1 MDELT
6 RTGLRG
12 LHLVQRGVLARPA
25 VSLAVAGFAAGTLVV
40 AAGGRLGTSR
50 TVIPLTSWLGLMSV
64 RRRDDGDTVPG
75 ILMLCGIVALLLL
88 WLVAVRL
95 RHTGAWTE
103 RRLWC
108 VAAAWVTPFAI
119 GPPMLSNDVWRYAA
133 DGLLLRRGL
142 DPYSVGPSALGN
154 VHAVAAVDPSW
165 RSVPSTYGPL
175 ATTVQHLAIAI
186 SGGNPLGAVL
196 VFRALGVVC
205 FVAIGVLAA
214 ELAGPRRVSAL
225 TLTVLNPL
233 LLLHVVSGA
242 HIDGLL
248 SALLLGAV
256 LAAQQRRW
264 LLAVVLACAA
274 GSIKGPAI
282 VAVLAIIAVHHDGFR
297 GRVDWRSAARD
308 VAVAVVSVLG
318 FAVVVHNG
326 WGWLQSPNTAAL
338 GHTPLAPAS
347 LIADLYDPLVTA
359 ASFDDLAAG
368 GRITAMLAAAAI
380 IVYLTLT
387 AHRRALI
394 RTLGF
399 ELLAIGLL
407 GPVLYPWSVLAGVV
421 CLAPTARTVWRD
433 WLVLISAVACVL
445 SPPGFST
452 PVSVTLSLVALGI
465 GLALV
470 MARMLGRRDVAA
482 LGARSAIATGASGG
496 RNDPAGA
503 SADRPGAPNP
513 PGVSVGG

>member
-12 LHLVQRGVLARPA
+12 LHLARRGVLARPA
-25 VSLAVAGFAAGTLVV
+25 VSLAVAGFAAGALVV
-40 AAGGRLGTSR
+40 VAGGRLGTSR

-64 RRRDDGDTVPG
+64 RRRDDGGVVPG
-75 ILMLCGIVALLLL
+75 TLMLCGIVALILL
-88 WLVAVRL
+88 WLVAIRV
-95 RHTGAWTE
+95 RHTWTE
-103 RRLWC
+103 RAVWC
-108 VAAAWVTPFAI
+108 VAAAWVAPFAI

-133 DGLLLRRGL
+133 NGLLLRRGL

-165 RSVPSTYGPL
+165 RSVPSTSGPL
-175 ATTVQHLAIAI
+175 ATTAQHLAIAI

-196 VFRALGVVC
+196 VFRALGLVC

-214 ELAGPRRVSAL
+214 ELAGPRRVPAL

-233 LLLHVVSGA
+233 LLLHVVSGT
-242 HIDGLL
+242 HLDGLL
-248 SALLLGAV
+248 CALLLGAV
-256 LAAQQRRW
+256 LAAYQRRW
-264 LLAVVLACAA
+264 LVAIVLACAA
-274 GSIKGPAI
+274 GSIKAPAL

-297 GRVDWRSAARD
+297 TRVNWRSAARD
-308 VAVAVVSVLG
+308 VAVAVLSILG
-318 FAVVVHNG
+318 FTVIVHNG
-326 WGWLQSPNTAAL
+326 WGWLQSPNTASF

-368 GRITAMLAAAAI
+368 GRITTMLAAAAI
-380 IVYLTLT
+380 VTYLTLT
-387 AHRRALI
+387 AHRRPLI
-394 RTLGF
+394 RTVGF

-421 CLAPTARTVWRD
+421 GLAPTARTAWRD
-433 WLVLISAVACVL
+433 GVVLISAVACVL

-470 MARMLGRRDVAA
+470 SSRILGRRGVAA
-482 LGARSAIATGASGG
+482 LGTRAAIATGAAGG
-496 RNDPAGA
+496 RNDPA
-503 SADRPGAPNP
+503 APSP